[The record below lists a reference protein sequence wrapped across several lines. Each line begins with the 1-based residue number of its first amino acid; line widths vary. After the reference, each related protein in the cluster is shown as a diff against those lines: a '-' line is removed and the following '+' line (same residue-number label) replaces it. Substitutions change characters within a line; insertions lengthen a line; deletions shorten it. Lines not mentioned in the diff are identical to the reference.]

1 MTARDEILAKI
12 RSALGNR
19 TAHDGAHHG
28 AQTGGLHSGVK
39 PSPSPVQA
47 EPSPQQIRLLTES
60 QRPELIQQF
69 ASALVGVV
77 GRFSVA
83 ASAQMVCDQ
92 IAGIADGVKAK
103 KAVGW
108 HSPWLQQLGLASRLA
123 EMEIEFVTDQE
134 GGDKAAFIKEAAEAA
149 IGITPV
155 DYALADSG
163 TLCLLAG
170 KNQPRTASLLPPV
183 HIAVLLPDK
192 IVRGLD
198 DLFTLLQADHGEL
211 SSAVTLITGPSRT
224 ADIEL
229 TLVVGVH
236 GPQQLHV
243 ILADW
248 N

>member
-1 MTARDEILAKI
+1 MTARDEILSKVKK
-12 RSALGNR
+12 ALGKPDA
-19 TAHDGAHHG
+19 AHDGAQ
-28 AQTGGLHSGVK
+28 AVSLPSGLA
-39 PSPSPVQA
+39 PSPPPDQTKL
-47 EPSPQQIRLLTES
+47 SPQQINLIAEQ
-60 QRPELIQQF
+60 QRSELIKQF
-69 ASALVGVV
+69 EAALLRVG

-83 ASAQMVCDQ
+83 ANAQMVCERVAD
-92 IAGIADGVKAK
+92 IAASVQAK

-108 HSPWLQQLGLASRLA
+108 HSPWLQQLGLPAGFA
-123 EMEIEFVTDQE
+123 ELGIEFITDAARA
-134 GGDKAAFIKEAAEAA
+134 DKAAFINEAAAAA

-163 TLCLLAG
+163 TLCLLAK

-183 HIAVLLPDK
+183 HIAVLQPRQ
-192 IVRGLD
+192 IIRGLD
-198 DLFTLLQADHGEL
+198 DLFALLPSDSREL

-248 N
+248 D

>member
-1 MTARDEILAKI
+1 MTARDEILSKVKK
-12 RSALGNR
+12 ALGR
-19 TAHDGAHHG
+19 RDE
-28 AQTGGLHSGVK
+28 AQAVSLRNDLE
-39 PSPSPVQA
+39 PSPSSTHAPL
-47 EPSPQQIRLLTES
+47 SPQQINLIAEQ
-60 QRPELIQQF
+60 QRPELIEQF
-69 ASALVGVV
+69 EAALLRVG

-83 ASAQMVCDQ
+83 ANAQIVCERVAD
-92 IAGIADGVKAK
+92 IAAGVQAK

-108 HSPWLQQLGLASRLA
+108 HSPWLQQLGVASRFA
-123 EMEIEFVTDQE
+123 EMGIEFITDAE
-134 GGDKAAFIKEAAEAA
+134 RADKAAFINEAAEAA

-163 TLCLLAG
+163 TLVLLAK
-170 KNQPRTASLLPPV
+170 KNQPRTASLLPPL
-183 HIAVLLPDK
+183 HIAVLRPEQ
-192 IVRGLD
+192 IIRGLD
-198 DLFTLLQADHGEL
+198 DLFALLPSDSREL

-243 ILADW
+243 ILVEG

>member
-1 MTARDEILAKI
+1 MTARDEILSKI
-12 RSALGNR
+12 KSALGR
-19 TAHDGAHHG
+19 RDDDAGAS
-28 AQTGGLHSGVK
+28 AADLRRDLK
-39 PSPSPVQA
+39 PSPSADQA
-47 EPSPQQIRLLTES
+47 ALSPQQIALITEQ

-69 ASALVGVV
+69 AAALLRVG

-83 ASAQMVCDQ
+83 ANAQMACDQ
-92 IAGIADGVKAK
+92 IADIAAGVKAT

-108 HSPWLQQLGLASRLA
+108 HSPWLQRLGLASRFA
-123 EMEIEFVTDQE
+123 ETGIEFITDAE
-134 GGDKAAFIKEAAEAA
+134 CADKAAFIKEAAEAA

-183 HIAVLLPDK
+183 HIAVLQPQQ

-198 DLFTLLQADHGEL
+198 DLFALLPGGGREM

>member
-1 MTARDEILAKI
+1 MTARNEILAKI
-12 RSALGNR
+12 KSALGNR
-19 TAHDGAHHG
+19 QTAHHG
-28 AQTGGLHSGVK
+28 VK
-39 PSPSPVQA
+39 PPPAPDQA
-47 EPSPQQIRLLTES
+47 EPSPQQIRLLAES
-60 QRPELIQQF
+60 QRPELIKQF
-69 ASALVGVV
+69 ASALCGVG

-83 ASAQMVCDQ
+83 ANAQMVCDQ

-103 KAVGW
+103 KVAGW
-108 HSPWLQQLGLASRLA
+108 HSPWLQQLGLASCLA
-123 EMEIEFVTDQE
+123 EMEIELITDAE
-134 GGDKAAFIKEAAEAA
+134 CADKAAFIREAAEAA

-183 HIAVLLPDK
+183 HIAVLQPDK

-198 DLFTLLQADHGEL
+198 DLFALLQADHHEL

-243 ILADW
+243 ILADC

>member
-12 RSALGNR
+12 KSALGR
-19 TAHDGAHHG
+19 RDTSHDGALANRLRG
-28 AQTGGLHSGVK
+28 DGE
-39 PSPSPVQA
+39 PSPSPESAPLSPHQINLITEQQRDRLIKQFEAALTGVGGRFAVAANAQTVCQQIADIVAAAQA
-47 EPSPQQIRLLTES
+47 ER
-60 QRPELIQQF
+60 
-69 ASALVGVV
+69 
-77 GRFSVA
+77 
-83 ASAQMVCDQ
+83 
-92 IAGIADGVKAK
+92 
-103 KAVGW
+103 AVGW
-108 HSPWLQQLGLASRLA
+108 QSPLLEQLGVAERLTA
-123 EMEIEFVTDQE
+123 LGIEFITVAE
-134 GGDKAAFIKEAAEAA
+134 RADKAAFIGEAAAA
-149 IGITPV
+149 GIGITAV

-170 KNQPRTASLLPPV
+170 KDQPRTASLLPPIHV
-183 HIAVLLPDK
+183 A
-192 IVRGLD
+192 IVRPAQILRGLD
-198 DLFTLLQADHGEL
+198 DLFALLPANQL